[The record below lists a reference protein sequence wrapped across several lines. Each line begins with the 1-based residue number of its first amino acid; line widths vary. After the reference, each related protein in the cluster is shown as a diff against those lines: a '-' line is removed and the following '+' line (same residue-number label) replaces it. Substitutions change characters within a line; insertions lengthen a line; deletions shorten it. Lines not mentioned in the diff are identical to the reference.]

1 MNYKT
6 MENEFN
12 SSIPHHPTI
21 PWFCLPPNF
30 ARVLFSI
37 SLRTHNWPFMNVLG
51 VNRAYYM
58 GWCGS
63 GQYHFRFKRL
73 PYWWNYKARYCCCTC
88 YSTSTVSPLIF
99 GSSEK
104 GTSGTLHFSN
114 SNTKSWKKETKTK
127 WIRAR
132 FVKLA
137 FTFSAD
143 NLRCS
148 VRVRC
153 TLSILVNS
161 LLITTSHPRY
171 FTYRGTPLRMLT
183 SDTRETKQQLPQSL
197 FCKQNSSH
205 LDFFCVGILLNFLV
219 H

>member
-1 MNYKT
+1 MYTWITKQWRT
-6 MENEFN
+6 N
-12 SSIPHHPTI
+12 SIHQFHIIPQYSDFVCPQTLHEYFFQFLYGLTI
-21 PWFCLPPNF
+21 G
-30 ARVLFSI
+30 
-37 SLRTHNWPFMNVLG
+37 PFMKVLG
-51 VNRAYYM
+51 VNRVYNM

-73 PYWWNYKARYCCCTC
+73 PYWRNYKARYCCCTC

-114 SNTKSWKKETKTK
+114 SNTKSWKKETETK
-127 WIRAR
+127 LIRGR

-148 VRVRC
+148 VRFRC
-153 TLSILVNS
+153 TLSALVNS
-161 LLITTSHPRY
+161 LLITPSHLRY
-171 FTYRGTPLRMLT
+171 FT
-183 SDTRETKQQLPQSL
+183 
-197 FCKQNSSH
+197 
-205 LDFFCVGILLNFLV
+205 
-219 H
+219 